1 MNNKTKQTYV
11 IGHKN
16 PDTDSICSA
25 IAYAHLKKEIT
36 GERYSARRAGQI
48 NEETQY
54 VLKRFQMRAPKLL
67 PDVKLQLQDAE
78 INKIEGCGPNVSIKR
93 AWELLK
99 KQKMKTLPILEND
112 ELLGIITAGDIAS
125 SYMDI
130 YDNTILAGAK
140 TQYSNIID
148 TLDGTLITGDPEKYF
163 TKGKVSIGASSPDLM
178 TEFIAPDDLV
188 ILGNRYESH
197 SCAIDINVNCIIVCQ
212 NAVVSEV
219 LVRRAESQGIVII
232 QTPYDTFNV
241 ARLINQSIP
250 VKHFMTPKDQ
260 LCKFYI
266 DDYIDDIREVITKRT
281 FREFPILNKQGKLQ
295 GFVSRRRVMNVS
307 KKQVI
312 LVDHNE
318 RSQAVDGLEE
328 AEIMEIIDHH
338 RLGNIETAGP
348 VYFRN
353 QPVGCTATI
362 VYQMYQEHG
371 VEITPQYAGI
381 LCSAIISDTLMFR
394 SPTCTAIDI
403 STAEHLAQIA
413 DVNMEELSAA
423 MFKAGSNLKDKSPE
437 EIFYQ
442 DYKKFIAEGDVCFG
456 VGQISSM
463 DADELKEIKERLL
476 PFMVSE
482 CGRHGVSRVYFM
494 LTNIIEQSTELLFY
508 GEGSEEMAVNAFK
521 MQPENGTIYLKGV
534 VSRKKQLIPPLME
547 AAQMSGSDYV

>member
-99 KQKMKTLPILEND
+99 KQNMKTLPILEND

-362 VYQMYQEHG
+362 VCQMYQEHG

-413 DVNMEELSAA
+413 GVNMEELSAA
-423 MFKAGSNLKDKSPE
+423 MFKAGSNLEGKTPKE
-437 EIFYQ
+437 LFYRDFKQ
-442 DYKKFIAEGDVCFG
+442 FRAGDMQFG
-456 VGQISSM
+456 VGQINSM
-463 DADELKEIKERLL
+463 DAEEIKKMKEMLKDYLQKALRDN
-476 PFMVSE
+476 
-482 CGRHGVSRVYFM
+482 RVDMIFFM
-494 LTNIIEQSTELLFY
+494 LTNIMTESSEILCCGQNAKQIVIEAFDLPED
-508 GEGSEEMAVNAFK
+508 SEE
-521 MQPENGTIYLKGV
+521 IILKKV
-534 VSRKKQLIPPLME
+534 VSRKKQVVPLL
-547 AAQMSGSDYV
+547 MSTLQH

>member
-148 TLDGTLITGDPEKYF
+148 TLDGTLITGDPKKYF

-338 RLGNIETAGP
+338 RLGNIETTGP

-403 STAEHLAQIA
+403 STAEHLARIA

-423 MFKAGSNLKDKSPE
+423 MFKAGSNLEGKTPKE
-437 EIFYQ
+437 LFYRDFKQ
-442 DYKKFIAEGDVCFG
+442 FRVGDMQFG
-456 VGQISSM
+456 VGQINSM
-463 DADELKEIKERLL
+463 DAEEIKKMKEMLKDYLQKALRDN
-476 PFMVSE
+476 
-482 CGRHGVSRVYFM
+482 RVDMIFFM
-494 LTNIIEQSTELLFY
+494 LTNIMTESSEILCCGQNAKQIVIEAFDLPED
-508 GEGSEEMAVNAFK
+508 SEE
-521 MQPENGTIYLKGV
+521 IILKKV
-534 VSRKKQLIPPLME
+534 VSRKKQVVPLL
-547 AAQMSGSDYV
+547 MSTLQH

>member
-403 STAEHLAQIA
+403 STAEHLARIA

-423 MFKAGSNLKDKSPE
+423 MFKAGSNLEGKTPKE
-437 EIFYQ
+437 LFYRDFKQ
-442 DYKKFIAEGDVCFG
+442 FRVGDMQFG
-456 VGQISSM
+456 VGQINSM
-463 DADELKEIKERLL
+463 DAEEIKKMKEMLKDYLQKALRDN
-476 PFMVSE
+476 
-482 CGRHGVSRVYFM
+482 RVDMIFFM
-494 LTNIIEQSTELLFY
+494 LTNIMTESSEILCCGQNAKQIVIEAFDLPED
-508 GEGSEEMAVNAFK
+508 SEK
-521 MQPENGTIYLKGV
+521 IILKKV
-534 VSRKKQLIPPLME
+534 VSRKKQVVPLL
-547 AAQMSGSDYV
+547 MSTLQH

>member
-362 VYQMYQEHG
+362 VCQMYQEHG

-403 STAEHLAQIA
+403 STAEHLARIA

-423 MFKAGSNLKDKSPE
+423 MFKAGSNLEGKTPKE
-437 EIFYQ
+437 LFYRDFKQ
-442 DYKKFIAEGDVCFG
+442 FRVGDMQFG
-456 VGQISSM
+456 VGQINSM
-463 DADELKEIKERLL
+463 DAEEIKKMKEMLKDYLQKALRDN
-476 PFMVSE
+476 
-482 CGRHGVSRVYFM
+482 RVDMIFFM
-494 LTNIIEQSTELLFY
+494 LTNIMTESSEILCCGQNAKQIVIEAFDLPED
-508 GEGSEEMAVNAFK
+508 SEE
-521 MQPENGTIYLKGV
+521 IILKKV
-534 VSRKKQLIPPLME
+534 VSRKKQVVPLL
-547 AAQMSGSDYV
+547 MSTLQH

>member
-25 IAYAHLKKEIT
+25 IAYARLKKEIT

-423 MFKAGSNLKDKSPE
+423 MFKAGSNLEGKTPKE
-437 EIFYQ
+437 LFYRDFKQ
-442 DYKKFIAEGDVCFG
+442 FRVGDMQFG
-456 VGQISSM
+456 VGQINSM
-463 DADELKEIKERLL
+463 DAEEIKKMKEMLKDYLQKALRDN
-476 PFMVSE
+476 
-482 CGRHGVSRVYFM
+482 RVDMIFFM
-494 LTNIIEQSTELLFY
+494 LTNIMTESSEILCCGQNAKQIVIEAFDLPED
-508 GEGSEEMAVNAFK
+508 SEE
-521 MQPENGTIYLKGV
+521 IILKKV
-534 VSRKKQLIPPLME
+534 VSRKKQVVPLL
-547 AAQMSGSDYV
+547 MSTLQH

>member
-93 AWELLK
+93 AWELLE

-403 STAEHLAQIA
+403 STAEHLARIA

-423 MFKAGSNLKDKSPE
+423 MFKAGSNLEGKTPKE
-437 EIFYQ
+437 LFYRDFKQ
-442 DYKKFIAEGDVCFG
+442 FRVGDMQFG
-456 VGQISSM
+456 VGQINSM
-463 DADELKEIKERLL
+463 DAEEIKKMKEMLKDYLQKALRDN
-476 PFMVSE
+476 
-482 CGRHGVSRVYFM
+482 RVDMIFFM
-494 LTNIIEQSTELLFY
+494 LTNIMTESSEILCCGQNAKQIVIEAFDLPED
-508 GEGSEEMAVNAFK
+508 SEK
-521 MQPENGTIYLKGV
+521 IILKKV
-534 VSRKKQLIPPLME
+534 VSRKKQVVPLL
-547 AAQMSGSDYV
+547 MSTLQH

>member
-99 KQKMKTLPILEND
+99 KQNMKTLPILEND

-413 DVNMEELSAA
+413 GVNMEELSAA
-423 MFKAGSNLKDKSPE
+423 MFKAGSNLEGKTPKE
-437 EIFYQ
+437 LFYRDFKQ
-442 DYKKFIAEGDVCFG
+442 FRAGDMQFG
-456 VGQISSM
+456 VGQINSM
-463 DADELKEIKERLL
+463 DAEEIKKMKEMLKDYLQKALRDN
-476 PFMVSE
+476 
-482 CGRHGVSRVYFM
+482 RVDMIFFM
-494 LTNIIEQSTELLFY
+494 LTNIMTESSEILCCGQNAKQIVIEAFDLPED
-508 GEGSEEMAVNAFK
+508 SEE
-521 MQPENGTIYLKGV
+521 IILKKV
-534 VSRKKQLIPPLME
+534 VSRKKQVVPLL
-547 AAQMSGSDYV
+547 MSTLQH

>member
-78 INKIEGCGPNVSIKR
+78 INKIERCGPNVSIKR

-423 MFKAGSNLKDKSPE
+423 MFKAGSNLEGKTPKE
-437 EIFYQ
+437 LFYRDFKQ
-442 DYKKFIAEGDVCFG
+442 FRAGDMQFG
-456 VGQISSM
+456 VGQINSM
-463 DADELKEIKERLL
+463 DAEEIKKMKEMLKDYLQKALRDN
-476 PFMVSE
+476 
-482 CGRHGVSRVYFM
+482 RVDMIFFM
-494 LTNIIEQSTELLFY
+494 LTNIMTESSEILCCGQNAKQIVIEAFDLPED
-508 GEGSEEMAVNAFK
+508 SEE
-521 MQPENGTIYLKGV
+521 IILKKV
-534 VSRKKQLIPPLME
+534 VSRKKQVVPLL
-547 AAQMSGSDYV
+547 MSTLQH

>member
-423 MFKAGSNLKDKSPE
+423 MFKAGSNLEGKTPKE
-437 EIFYQ
+437 LFYRDFKQ
-442 DYKKFIAEGDVCFG
+442 FRVGDMQFG
-456 VGQISSM
+456 VGQINSM
-463 DADELKEIKERLL
+463 DAEEIKKMKEMLKDYLQKALRDN
-476 PFMVSE
+476 
-482 CGRHGVSRVYFM
+482 RVDMIFFM
-494 LTNIIEQSTELLFY
+494 LTNIMTESSEILCCGQNAKQIVIEAFDLPED
-508 GEGSEEMAVNAFK
+508 SEE
-521 MQPENGTIYLKGV
+521 IILKKV
-534 VSRKKQLIPPLME
+534 VSRKNQVVPLL
-547 AAQMSGSDYV
+547 MSTLQH

>member
-99 KQKMKTLPILEND
+99 KQNMKTLPILEND

-163 TKGKVSIGASSPDLM
+163 TKGKISIGASSPDLM

-413 DVNMEELSAA
+413 GVNMEELSAA
-423 MFKAGSNLKDKSPE
+423 MFKAGSNLEGKTPKE
-437 EIFYQ
+437 LFYRDFKQ
-442 DYKKFIAEGDVCFG
+442 FRVGDMQFG
-456 VGQISSM
+456 VGQINSM
-463 DADELKEIKERLL
+463 DAEEIKKMKEMLKDYLQKALRDN
-476 PFMVSE
+476 
-482 CGRHGVSRVYFM
+482 RVDMIFFM
-494 LTNIIEQSTELLFY
+494 LTNIMTESSEILCCGQNAKQIVIEAFDLPED
-508 GEGSEEMAVNAFK
+508 SEE
-521 MQPENGTIYLKGV
+521 IILKKV
-534 VSRKKQLIPPLME
+534 VSRKKQVVPLL
-547 AAQMSGSDYV
+547 MSTLQH

>member
-78 INKIEGCGPNVSIKR
+78 INKIEGCGPNVSIRR

-312 LVDHNE
+312 LVDQNE

-423 MFKAGSNLKDKSPE
+423 MFKAGSNLEGKTPKE
-437 EIFYQ
+437 LFYRDFKQ
-442 DYKKFIAEGDVCFG
+442 FRVGDMQFG
-456 VGQISSM
+456 VGQINSM
-463 DADELKEIKERLL
+463 DAEEIKKMKEMLKDYLQKALRDN
-476 PFMVSE
+476 
-482 CGRHGVSRVYFM
+482 RVDMIFFM
-494 LTNIIEQSTELLFY
+494 LTNIMTESSEILCCGQNAKQIVIEAFDLPED
-508 GEGSEEMAVNAFK
+508 SEE
-521 MQPENGTIYLKGV
+521 IILKKV
-534 VSRKKQLIPPLME
+534 VSRKKQVVPLL
-547 AAQMSGSDYV
+547 MSTLQH

>member
-11 IGHKN
+11 SGHKN

-163 TKGKVSIGASSPDLM
+163 TKGKVSIGSSSPDLM

-381 LCSAIISDTLMFR
+381 LCSAIISDTVMFR

-423 MFKAGSNLKDKSPE
+423 MFKAGSNLEGKTPKE
-437 EIFYQ
+437 LFYRDFKQ
-442 DYKKFIAEGDVCFG
+442 FRVGDMQFG
-456 VGQISSM
+456 VGQINSM
-463 DADELKEIKERLL
+463 DAEEIKKMKEMLKDYLQKALRDN
-476 PFMVSE
+476 
-482 CGRHGVSRVYFM
+482 RVDMIFFM
-494 LTNIIEQSTELLFY
+494 LTNIMTESSEILCCGQNAKQIVIEAFDLPED
-508 GEGSEEMAVNAFK
+508 SEE
-521 MQPENGTIYLKGV
+521 IILKKV
-534 VSRKKQLIPPLME
+534 VSRKKQVVPLL
-547 AAQMSGSDYV
+547 MSTLQH

>member
-266 DDYIDDIREVITKRT
+266 DDYIDDSREVITKRT

-307 KKQVI
+307 KKKVI

-403 STAEHLAQIA
+403 STAEHLARIA

-423 MFKAGSNLKDKSPE
+423 MFKAGSNLEGKTPKE
-437 EIFYQ
+437 LFYRDFKQ
-442 DYKKFIAEGDVCFG
+442 FRVGDMQFG
-456 VGQISSM
+456 VGQINSM
-463 DADELKEIKERLL
+463 DAEEIKKMKEMLKDYLQKALRDN
-476 PFMVSE
+476 
-482 CGRHGVSRVYFM
+482 RVDMIFFM
-494 LTNIIEQSTELLFY
+494 LTNIMTESSEILCCGQNAKQIVIEAFDLPED
-508 GEGSEEMAVNAFK
+508 SEE
-521 MQPENGTIYLKGV
+521 IILKKV
-534 VSRKKQLIPPLME
+534 VSRKKQVVPLL
-547 AAQMSGSDYV
+547 MSTLQH

>member
-423 MFKAGSNLKDKSPE
+423 MFKAGSNLEGKTPKE
-437 EIFYQ
+437 LFYRDFKQ
-442 DYKKFIAEGDVCFG
+442 FRVGDMQFG
-456 VGQISSM
+456 VGQINSM
-463 DADELKEIKERLL
+463 DAEEIKKMKEMLKDYLQKALRDN
-476 PFMVSE
+476 
-482 CGRHGVSRVYFM
+482 RVDMIFFM
-494 LTNIIEQSTELLFY
+494 LTNIMTESSEILCCGQNAKQIVIEAFDLPED
-508 GEGSEEMAVNAFK
+508 SEK
-521 MQPENGTIYLKGV
+521 IILKKV
-534 VSRKKQLIPPLME
+534 VSRKKQVVPLL
-547 AAQMSGSDYV
+547 MSTLQH

>member
-99 KQKMKTLPILEND
+99 KQNMKTLPILEND

-413 DVNMEELSAA
+413 GVNMEELSAA
-423 MFKAGSNLKDKSPE
+423 MFKAGSNLEGKTPKE
-437 EIFYQ
+437 LFYRDFKQ
-442 DYKKFIAEGDVCFG
+442 FRAGDMQFG
-456 VGQISSM
+456 VGQINSM
-463 DADELKEIKERLL
+463 DAEEIKKMKEMLKDYLQKALRDN
-476 PFMVSE
+476 
-482 CGRHGVSRVYFM
+482 RVDMIFFM
-494 LTNIIEQSTELLFY
+494 LTNIMTESSEILCCGQNAKQTVIEAFDLPED
-508 GEGSEEMAVNAFK
+508 SEE
-521 MQPENGTIYLKGV
+521 IILKKV
-534 VSRKKQLIPPLME
+534 VSRKKQVVPLL
-547 AAQMSGSDYV
+547 MSTLQH

>member
-423 MFKAGSNLKDKSPE
+423 MFKAGSNLEGKTPKE
-437 EIFYQ
+437 LFYRDFKQ
-442 DYKKFIAEGDVCFG
+442 FRVGDMQFG
-456 VGQISSM
+456 VGQINSM
-463 DADELKEIKERLL
+463 DTEEIKKMKEMLKDYLQKALRDN
-476 PFMVSE
+476 
-482 CGRHGVSRVYFM
+482 RVDMIFFM
-494 LTNIIEQSTELLFY
+494 LTNIMTESSEILCCGQNAKQIVIEAFDLPED
-508 GEGSEEMAVNAFK
+508 SEE
-521 MQPENGTIYLKGV
+521 IILKKV
-534 VSRKKQLIPPLME
+534 VSRKKQVVPLL
-547 AAQMSGSDYV
+547 MSTLQH

>member
-423 MFKAGSNLKDKSPE
+423 MFKAGSNLEGKTPKE
-437 EIFYQ
+437 LFYRDFKQ
-442 DYKKFIAEGDVCFG
+442 FRVGDMQVG
-456 VGQISSM
+456 VGQINSM
-463 DADELKEIKERLL
+463 DAEEIKKMKEMLKDYLQKALRDN
-476 PFMVSE
+476 
-482 CGRHGVSRVYFM
+482 RVDMIFFM
-494 LTNIIEQSTELLFY
+494 LTNIMTESSEILCCGQNAKQIVIEAFDLPED
-508 GEGSEEMAVNAFK
+508 SEE
-521 MQPENGTIYLKGV
+521 IILKKV
-534 VSRKKQLIPPLME
+534 VSRKKQVVPLL
-547 AAQMSGSDYV
+547 MSTLQH

>member
-403 STAEHLAQIA
+403 STAEHLARIA

-423 MFKAGSNLKDKSPE
+423 MFKAGSNLEGKTPKE
-437 EIFYQ
+437 LFYRDFKQ
-442 DYKKFIAEGDVCFG
+442 FRVGDMQFG
-456 VGQISSM
+456 VGQINSM
-463 DADELKEIKERLL
+463 DAEEIKKMKEMLKDYLQKALRDN
-476 PFMVSE
+476 
-482 CGRHGVSRVYFM
+482 RVYMIFFM
-494 LTNIIEQSTELLFY
+494 LTNIMTESSEILCCGQNAKQIVIEAFDLPED
-508 GEGSEEMAVNAFK
+508 SEK
-521 MQPENGTIYLKGV
+521 IILKKV
-534 VSRKKQLIPPLME
+534 VSRKKQVVPLL
-547 AAQMSGSDYV
+547 MSTLQH

>member
-93 AWELLK
+93 AWELLE

-219 LVRRAESQGIVII
+219 LVRRAESPGIVII

-403 STAEHLAQIA
+403 STAEHLARIA

-423 MFKAGSNLKDKSPE
+423 MFKAGSNLEGKTPKE
-437 EIFYQ
+437 LFYRDFKQ
-442 DYKKFIAEGDVCFG
+442 FRVGDMQFG
-456 VGQISSM
+456 VGQINSM
-463 DADELKEIKERLL
+463 DAEEIKKMKEMLKDYLQKALRDN
-476 PFMVSE
+476 
-482 CGRHGVSRVYFM
+482 RVDMIFFM
-494 LTNIIEQSTELLFY
+494 LTNIMTESSEILCCGQNAKQIVIEAFDLPED
-508 GEGSEEMAVNAFK
+508 SEK
-521 MQPENGTIYLKGV
+521 IILKKV
-534 VSRKKQLIPPLME
+534 VSRKKQVVPLL
-547 AAQMSGSDYV
+547 MSTLQH

>member
-403 STAEHLAQIA
+403 STAEIA

-423 MFKAGSNLKDKSPE
+423 MFKAGSNLEGKTPKE
-437 EIFYQ
+437 LFYRDFKQ
-442 DYKKFIAEGDVCFG
+442 FRAGDMQFG
-456 VGQISSM
+456 VGQINSM
-463 DADELKEIKERLL
+463 DAEEIKKMKEMLKDYLQKALRDN
-476 PFMVSE
+476 
-482 CGRHGVSRVYFM
+482 RVDMIFFM
-494 LTNIIEQSTELLFY
+494 LTNIMTESSEILCCGQNAKQIVIEAFDLPED
-508 GEGSEEMAVNAFK
+508 SEE
-521 MQPENGTIYLKGV
+521 IILKKV
-534 VSRKKQLIPPLME
+534 VSRKKQVVPLL
-547 AAQMSGSDYV
+547 MSTLQH

>member
-48 NEETQY
+48 NEETRY

-423 MFKAGSNLKDKSPE
+423 MFKAGSNLEGKTPKE
-437 EIFYQ
+437 LFYRDFKQ
-442 DYKKFIAEGDVCFG
+442 FRVGDMQFG
-456 VGQISSM
+456 VGQINSM
-463 DADELKEIKERLL
+463 DAEEIKKMKEMLKDYLQKALRDN
-476 PFMVSE
+476 
-482 CGRHGVSRVYFM
+482 RVDMIFFM
-494 LTNIIEQSTELLFY
+494 LTNIMTESSEILCCGQNAKQIVIEAFDLPED
-508 GEGSEEMAVNAFK
+508 SEE
-521 MQPENGTIYLKGV
+521 IILKKV
-534 VSRKKQLIPPLME
+534 VSRKKQVVPLL
-547 AAQMSGSDYV
+547 MSTLQH

>member
-36 GERYSARRAGQI
+36 GEGYSARRAGQI

-403 STAEHLAQIA
+403 STAEHLARIA

-423 MFKAGSNLKDKSPE
+423 MFKAGSNLEGKTPKE
-437 EIFYQ
+437 LFYRDFKQ
-442 DYKKFIAEGDVCFG
+442 FRVGDMQFG
-456 VGQISSM
+456 VGQINSM
-463 DADELKEIKERLL
+463 DAEEIKKMKEMLKDYLQKALRDN
-476 PFMVSE
+476 
-482 CGRHGVSRVYFM
+482 RVDMIFFM
-494 LTNIIEQSTELLFY
+494 LTNIMTESSEILCCGQNAKQIVIEAFDLPED
-508 GEGSEEMAVNAFK
+508 SEE
-521 MQPENGTIYLKGV
+521 IILKKV
-534 VSRKKQLIPPLME
+534 VSRKKQVVPLL
-547 AAQMSGSDYV
+547 MSTLQH

>member
-148 TLDGTLITGDPEKYF
+148 TLDGTLITGDSEKYF

-403 STAEHLAQIA
+403 STAEHLARIA

-423 MFKAGSNLKDKSPE
+423 MFKAGSNLEGKTPKE
-437 EIFYQ
+437 LFYRDFKQ
-442 DYKKFIAEGDVCFG
+442 FRVGDMQFG
-456 VGQISSM
+456 VGQINSM
-463 DADELKEIKERLL
+463 DAEEIKKMKEMLKDYLQKALRDN
-476 PFMVSE
+476 
-482 CGRHGVSRVYFM
+482 RVDMIFFM
-494 LTNIIEQSTELLFY
+494 LTNIMTESSEILCYGQNAKQIVIEAFDLPED
-508 GEGSEEMAVNAFK
+508 SEE
-521 MQPENGTIYLKGV
+521 IILKKV
-534 VSRKKQLIPPLME
+534 VSRKKQVVPLL
-547 AAQMSGSDYV
+547 MSTLQH

>member
-423 MFKAGSNLKDKSPE
+423 MFKAGSNLEGKTPKE
-437 EIFYQ
+437 LFYRDFKQ
-442 DYKKFIAEGDVCFG
+442 FRVGDMQFG
-456 VGQISSM
+456 VGQINSM
-463 DADELKEIKERLL
+463 DAEEIKKMKEMLKDYLQKALRDN
-476 PFMVSE
+476 
-482 CGRHGVSRVYFM
+482 RVDMIFFM
-494 LTNIIEQSTELLFY
+494 LTNIMTESSEILCCGQNAKQIVIEAFDLSED
-508 GEGSEEMAVNAFK
+508 SEE
-521 MQPENGTIYLKGV
+521 IILKKV
-534 VSRKKQLIPPLME
+534 VSRKKQVVPLL
-547 AAQMSGSDYV
+547 MSTLQH

>member
-197 SCAIDINVNCIIVCQ
+197 SYAIDINVNCIIVCQ

-423 MFKAGSNLKDKSPE
+423 MFKAGSNLEGKTPKE
-437 EIFYQ
+437 LFYRDFKQ
-442 DYKKFIAEGDVCFG
+442 FRAGDMQFG
-456 VGQISSM
+456 VGQINSM
-463 DADELKEIKERLL
+463 DAEEIKKMKEMLKDYLQKALRDN
-476 PFMVSE
+476 
-482 CGRHGVSRVYFM
+482 RVDMIFFM
-494 LTNIIEQSTELLFY
+494 LTNIMTESSEILCCGQNAKQIVIEAFDLPED
-508 GEGSEEMAVNAFK
+508 SEE
-521 MQPENGTIYLKGV
+521 IILKKV
-534 VSRKKQLIPPLME
+534 VSRKKQVVPLL
-547 AAQMSGSDYV
+547 MSTLQH

>member
-1 MNNKTKQTYV
+1 MNNKTKQTFV

-25 IAYAHLKKEIT
+25 IAYAHLKKAIT

-67 PDVKLQLQDAE
+67 SDVKLQLQDAE

-99 KQKMKTLPILEND
+99 KQNMKTLPILEND

-130 YDNTILAGAK
+130 YDNTILSEAK

-148 TLDGTLITGDPEKYF
+148 TLDGKLITGNPEGYF

-212 NAVVSEV
+212 NAVVSDV

-250 VKHFMTPKDQ
+250 AKHFMTPKDQ

-295 GFVSRRRVMNVS
+295 GFVSRRRVMNVR

-318 RSQAVDGLEE
+318 KSQAVDGLEE

-362 VYQMYQEHG
+362 IYQMYQEYG

-394 SPTCTAIDI
+394 SPTCTAIDV
-403 STAEHLAQIA
+403 STAERLAQIA
-413 DVNMEELSAA
+413 DVDMEELSAA
-423 MFKAGSNLKDKSPE
+423 MFKAGSNLEGKTPKE
-437 EIFYQ
+437 LFYRDFKQ
-442 DYKKFIAEGDVCFG
+442 FRAGDLQFG
-456 VGQISSM
+456 VGQINSM
-463 DADELKEIKERLL
+463 DADEIVKMKEMLKDYIPKALREN
-476 PFMVSE
+476 
-482 CGRHGVSRVYFM
+482 RVDMLFFM
-494 LTNIIEQSTELLFY
+494 LTNIMSESSEILYCGQNAKQTIIE
-508 GEGSEEMAVNAFK
+508 AFDL
-521 MQPENGTIYLKGV
+521 PEDCEDVVLKKV
-534 VSRKKQLIPPLME
+534 VSRKKQVVPLLM
-547 AAQMSGSDYV
+547 AALQH

>member
-197 SCAIDINVNCIIVCQ
+197 SCVIDINVNCIIVCQ

-423 MFKAGSNLKDKSPE
+423 MFKAGSNLEGKTPKE
-437 EIFYQ
+437 LFYRDFKQ
-442 DYKKFIAEGDVCFG
+442 FRVGDMQFG
-456 VGQISSM
+456 VGQINSM
-463 DADELKEIKERLL
+463 DAEEIKKMKEMLKDYLQKALRDN
-476 PFMVSE
+476 
-482 CGRHGVSRVYFM
+482 RVDMIFFM
-494 LTNIIEQSTELLFY
+494 LTNIMTESSEILCCGQNAKQIVIEAFDLPED
-508 GEGSEEMAVNAFK
+508 SEE
-521 MQPENGTIYLKGV
+521 IILKKV
-534 VSRKKQLIPPLME
+534 VSRKKQVVPLL
-547 AAQMSGSDYV
+547 MSTLQH

>member
-148 TLDGTLITGDPEKYF
+148 TLDGTLITGDPKKYF

-403 STAEHLAQIA
+403 SIAEHLARIA

-423 MFKAGSNLKDKSPE
+423 MFKAGSNLEGKTPKE
-437 EIFYQ
+437 LFYRDFKQ
-442 DYKKFIAEGDVCFG
+442 FRVGDMQFG
-456 VGQISSM
+456 VGQINSM
-463 DADELKEIKERLL
+463 DAEEIKKMKEMLKDYLQKALRDN
-476 PFMVSE
+476 
-482 CGRHGVSRVYFM
+482 RVDMIFFM
-494 LTNIIEQSTELLFY
+494 LTNIMTESSEILCCGQNAKQIVIEAFDLPED
-508 GEGSEEMAVNAFK
+508 SEE
-521 MQPENGTIYLKGV
+521 IILKKV
-534 VSRKKQLIPPLME
+534 VSRKKQVVPLL
-547 AAQMSGSDYV
+547 MSTLQH

>member
-99 KQKMKTLPILEND
+99 KQNMKTLPILEND

-403 STAEHLAQIA
+403 STAEHLARIA

-423 MFKAGSNLKDKSPE
+423 MFKAGSNLEGKTPKE
-437 EIFYQ
+437 LFYRDFKQ
-442 DYKKFIAEGDVCFG
+442 FRVGDMQFG
-456 VGQISSM
+456 VGQINSM
-463 DADELKEIKERLL
+463 DAEEIKKMKEMLKDYLQKALRDN
-476 PFMVSE
+476 
-482 CGRHGVSRVYFM
+482 RVDMIFFM
-494 LTNIIEQSTELLFY
+494 LTNIMTESSEILCCGQNAKQIVIEAFDLPED
-508 GEGSEEMAVNAFK
+508 SEE
-521 MQPENGTIYLKGV
+521 IILKKV
-534 VSRKKQLIPPLME
+534 VSRKKQVVPLL
-547 AAQMSGSDYV
+547 MSTLQH

>member
-266 DDYIDDIREVITKRT
+266 DD
-281 FREFPILNKQGKLQ
+281 
-295 GFVSRRRVMNVS
+295 
-307 KKQVI
+307 
-312 LVDHNE
+312 HNE

-423 MFKAGSNLKDKSPE
+423 MFKAGSNLEGKTPKE
-437 EIFYQ
+437 LFYRDFKQ
-442 DYKKFIAEGDVCFG
+442 FRVGDMQFG
-456 VGQISSM
+456 VGQINSM
-463 DADELKEIKERLL
+463 DAEEIKKMKEMLKDYLQKALRDN
-476 PFMVSE
+476 
-482 CGRHGVSRVYFM
+482 RVDMIFFM
-494 LTNIIEQSTELLFY
+494 LTNIMTESSEILCCGQNAKQIVIEAFDLPED
-508 GEGSEEMAVNAFK
+508 SEE
-521 MQPENGTIYLKGV
+521 IILKKV
-534 VSRKKQLIPPLME
+534 VSRKKQVVPLL
-547 AAQMSGSDYV
+547 MSTLQH

>member
-318 RSQAVDGLEE
+318 KSQAVDGLEE

-338 RLGNIETAGP
+338 RLGNIETVGP

-362 VYQMYQEHG
+362 IYQMYQEHG

-381 LCSAIISDTLMFR
+381 LCSAIISDTRMFR
-394 SPTCTAIDI
+394 SPTCTAIDV
-403 STAEHLAQIA
+403 STAERLAEIA
-413 DVNMEELSAA
+413 KIDMEELSAA
-423 MFKAGSNLKDKSPE
+423 MFKAGSNLEGKTPKE
-437 EIFYQ
+437 LFYRDFKQ
-442 DYKKFIAEGDVCFG
+442 FRVGDMQFG
-456 VGQISSM
+456 VGQINSM
-463 DADELKEIKERLL
+463 DAEEIKKMKEMLKDYLQKALRDNHVDMI
-476 PFMVSE
+476 F
-482 CGRHGVSRVYFM
+482 FM
-494 LTNIIEQSTELLFY
+494 LTNIMAESSEILCCGQNAKQIVIEAFDLPED
-508 GEGSEEMAVNAFK
+508 SEE
-521 MQPENGTIYLKGV
+521 IILKKV
-534 VSRKKQLIPPLME
+534 VSRKKQVVPLL
-547 AAQMSGSDYV
+547 MSTLQH